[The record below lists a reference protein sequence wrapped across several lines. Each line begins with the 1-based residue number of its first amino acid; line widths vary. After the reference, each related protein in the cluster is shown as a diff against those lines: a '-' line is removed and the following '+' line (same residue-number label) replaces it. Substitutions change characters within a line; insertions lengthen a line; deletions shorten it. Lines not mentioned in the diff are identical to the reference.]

1 MRVLFCAQP
10 GTGHWRPLAPF
21 AQALQSSGHDVAFA
35 VTPISAQAIERH
47 GFHCF
52 PIGIDD
58 WQPGFQEQMR
68 ALEEPA
74 RQKSGTVPDA
84 ADDGPPA
91 ATIQPAEAV
100 WLSTFLPRAKRNLPE
115 LLDICRS
122 WRPDLIVREQTEFGG
137 WLAAE
142 RLGLPHAAVQVSAY
156 RPRLNQLIA
165 PALDRLRADAGLSS
179 EPSLSRL
186 YPYLWLLP
194 FPPSLV
200 PPEAEIPVSAH
211 FVQSTSYDLAGDD
224 TPSPDWLNDLSNR
237 PTVYAT
243 LGTAYNK
250 DLERFRA
257 TIDALGPEPVNLI
270 LTTNDIE
277 PALFTDIVRQQPRP
291 EAIRIE
297 RYLPQS
303 LILPHCDLVFS
314 HGGLGTVRA
323 AMAHG
328 LPQVVMPI
336 AADQPD
342 NARRCAELGIGETIA
357 PDQRNTPA
365 IRAAVMTILNNPSY
379 RERAQAV
386 QREFLALPDIHDA
399 VRLMER
405 CASTG

>member
-21 AQALQSSGHDVAFA
+21 AQALQSSGHEVAFA
-35 VTPISAQAIERH
+35 VTPISAQEIERH

-68 ALEEPA
+68 ALELP
-74 RQKSGTVPDA
+74 TVEANGIPYATDEV
-84 ADDGPPA
+84 PP

-100 WLSTFLPRAKRNLPE
+100 WLNTFLPRAKHNLPE

-142 RLGLPHAAVQVSAY
+142 RLGVPHAAVQVSGY
-156 RPRLNQLIA
+156 RPWLNQLIA
-165 PALDRLRADAGLSS
+165 PALDRLRSEAGLSS

-200 PPEAEIPVSAH
+200 PSEPELPPSAH
-211 FVQSTSYDLAGDD
+211 FIQSTSYDLANDD
-224 TPSPDWLNDLSNR
+224 STSALDWLSELPNQ

-250 DLERFRA
+250 DLRRFLA
-257 TIDALGPEPVNLI
+257 IIDALGHEPVNLI
-270 LTTNDIE
+270 LTTNDID
-277 PALFTDIVRQQPRP
+277 PALFADIVREQPRP
-291 EAIRIE
+291 GAIRVE
-297 RYLPQS
+297 SYLPQS

-323 AMAHG
+323 ALAHG
-328 LPQVVMPI
+328 LPQVIMPI

-342 NARRCAELGIGETIA
+342 NARRCVELGIGEMIE
-357 PDQRNTPA
+357 PDQRGAPA
-365 IRAAVMTILNNPSY
+365 IRDAVMTVLDTPSY
-379 RERAQAV
+379 RERAQAI
-386 QREFLALPDIHDA
+386 QREFLALPDVHDA